1 MTGST
6 IVATLARARRGRSPN
21 FSTGIPS
28 GAPCNTNRT
37 RPSAIPSS
45 FIVGSSSMRV
55 RYLIVGAGP
64 TGLGAAW
71 RLEQRGIRDWLIVEA
86 GEGAGGLGPN
96 GVCRDRLSRG
106 VRGRPPIRHYQD
118 VRWVVG
124 QFLV

>member
-6 IVATLARARRGRSPN
+6 IAATLARARRGRSPN
-21 FSTGIPS
+21 FSTSIPS
-28 GAPCNTNRT
+28 GAPCNTNPT

-45 FIVGSSSMRV
+45 STVGSSSMRV

-86 GEGAGGLGPN
+86 GEGAGGPAPTLFYEHGVPRGLGGPAPF
-96 GVCRDRLSRG
+96 
-106 VRGRPPIRHYQD
+106 RPYRMFAELTGD
-118 VRWVVG
+118 
-124 QFLV
+124 L